1 MLIFI
6 ISLLVVIF
14 LGACENLPL
23 QVPVTADVGVK
34 ALEKARDVIGAP
46 YVLGA
51 RGPDEFD
58 CSGLI
63 TWAYKK
69 ALGKDDI
76 FRVNNKKARDV
87 NMQDLWQYNVV
98 ALEKGDIM
106 PGDIVFITIDGKRIT
121 HGGLFIRWIDDN
133 EFEFI
138 NAFSYYGKVV
148 IDTWNIEG
156 LKRGQYFVGAGR
168 LTITY

>member
-1 MLIFI
+1 
-6 ISLLVVIF
+6 
-14 LGACENLPL
+14 
-23 QVPVTADVGVK
+23 
-34 ALEKARDVIGAP
+34 
-46 YVLGA
+46 
-51 RGPDEFD
+51 
-58 CSGLI
+58 
-63 TWAYKK
+63 
-69 ALGKDDI
+69 
-76 FRVNNKKARDV
+76 
-87 NMQDLWQYNVV
+87 MQDLWQYNVV

-106 PGDIVFITIDGKRIT
+106 PGDIVFITIDGKKIT

-138 NAFSYYGKVV
+138 NASSYYGKVV